1 MAAIEMPITEHI
13 RSNTSKRG
21 RIRMAIHDWTA
32 DLLTPVKSARL
43 LASGQTVKFQQ
54 EKLRTKLLGLPREA
68 PDTPLTTIA
77 IECDGEPKQD
87 NILVR
92 NQHERLN
99 A

>member
-43 LASGQTVKFQQ
+43 L
-54 EKLRTKLLGLPREA
+54 GLPSARRFVHISKLFRNLASDNLPAHLPTANSSPAATEA
-68 PDTPLTTIA
+68 
-77 IECDGEPKQD
+77 
-87 NILVR
+87 
-92 NQHERLN
+92 
-99 A
+99 